1 MRSLCRPAR
10 VAWERSGRQGW
21 TLERWR
27 QLPARKES
35 TMTVNSNGPLRDGDM
50 ETVGTA
56 GQATAAQDADGLD
69 SADADGTDTTD
80 ADGTDTTDAD
90 GTDTTDADGT
100 DTTDADG
107 TDTTDAAG
115 TDPTDAAGT
124 DPT

>member
-21 TLERWR
+21 TLKRWR
-27 QLPARKES
+27 PLPTRKES

-56 GQATAAQDADGLD
+56 GQATAAQDTDGLD

-80 ADGTDTTDAD
+80 ADGTDTSDADQRDAD
-90 GTDTTDADGT
+90 GEDADT
-100 DTTDADG
+100 RDA
-107 TDTTDAAG
+107 
-115 TDPTDAAGT
+115 
-124 DPT
+124 